1 MMRRTLVLMIV
12 PVALALAACQPAAKP
27 ADPAPATAP
36 AAEPE
41 NPRDMPLPAPGEIT
55 GVLSTLNDAGYPM
68 FWAVITPASGAPVAA
83 LVNNEDI
90 KAPGEVTALKGK
102 TVKAMIDVRTE
113 ADLVQ
118 LSVAG
123 KPIYEME
130 RGPDT
135 PFIAPEGAKTIT
147 GKVSGATVSGDLASM
162 VTITAKDGTKAV
174 TRAFLNEG
182 QTLKDGATATAMYV
196 ENQSAYITEIAEVK

>member
-1 MMRRTLVLMIV
+1 MRILIAACLA
-12 PVALALAACQPAAKP
+12 PLALALGACQPAAKAP
-27 ADPAPATAP
+27 EAPAPVEAP
-36 AAEPE
+36 APL
-41 NPRDMPLPAPGEIT
+41 NPRDMPIPAAGEVT
-55 GVLSTLNDAGYPM
+55 GLLTTVEDAGYPM
-68 FWAVITPASGAPVAA
+68 FWTVITPASGAPVAA

-90 KAPGEVTALKGK
+90 KASGDITALTGK
-102 TVKAMIDVRTE
+102 TVKATIDVRTE

-147 GKVSGATVSGDLASM
+147 GKVSGATVSGDLPSM

-174 TRAFLNEG
+174 TRAFLNDG
-182 QTLKDGATATAMYV
+182 QTLKDGATVTAMYV
-196 ENQSAYITEIAEVK
+196 ETQSAYITAIAEVK